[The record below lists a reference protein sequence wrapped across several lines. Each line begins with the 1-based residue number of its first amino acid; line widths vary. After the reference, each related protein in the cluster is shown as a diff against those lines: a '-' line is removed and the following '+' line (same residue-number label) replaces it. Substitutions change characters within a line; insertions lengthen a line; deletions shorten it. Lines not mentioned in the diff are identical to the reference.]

1 MSVRRVLPAVVW
13 GGLASG
19 CVEPA
24 PVLWLDET
32 GGAGG
37 PTSDAGTTLD
47 STADTTAET
56 AAETAADTTVGTTTG
71 TAASES
77 SGADESTEDST
88 GEPLACV
95 LEDAF
100 EDAAAGAVWSDIT
113 VGGDVTVALGGE
125 MTFSIP
131 ADTTDHY
138 AGLLSDPVDVTDRAV
153 RIRMIEP
160 PTPGS
165 AVQFFLGVRESEDGP
180 RWDIMIDE
188 GFRPRL
194 NDPDVGADELANVPF
209 SASDTPWV
217 QTRFEGTE
225 VVFERSADGD
235 AWEEVA
241 RADNTI
247 TLTAARIALV
257 AGTWNPNPDPLTVQ
271 IDDVSA
277 CPP

>member
-1 MSVRRVLPAVVW
+1 MRRVLPAVVW

-37 PTSDAGTTLD
+37 STSDAVDASTTTTDGTTG
-47 STADTTAET
+47 
-56 AAETAADTTVGTTTG
+56 TVMGTTTS
-71 TAASES
+71 TTASES
-77 SGADESTEDST
+77 TGADESTEEST
-88 GEPLACV
+88 GTPLACV

-100 EDAAAGAVWSDIT
+100 EDATAGGVWSDIT

-138 AGLLSDPVDVTDRAV
+138 AGLLSEPVDVTDRAV

-160 PTPGS
+160 PAPGS

-188 GFRPRL
+188 GFRPRF
-194 NDPDVGADELANVPF
+194 NDPDVGAEQLANVPF
-209 SASDTPWV
+209 SASDTPWI
-217 QTRFEGTE
+217 QTRFTGTE

-247 TLTAARIALV
+247 GLTAARIALV

-271 IDDVSA
+271 IDDLSA

>member
-1 MSVRRVLPAVVW
+1 M
-13 GGLASG
+13 
-19 CVEPA
+19 
-24 PVLWLDET
+24 LWLDET

-37 PTSDAGTTLD
+37 STSDAMDAGTTAD
-47 STADTTAET
+47 STADT
-56 AAETAADTTVGTTTG
+56 DPTTGTTTDTTTG
-71 TAASES
+71 TTAGTFES
-77 SGADESTEDST
+77 DSTGADESTDESTDDSR
-88 GEPLACV
+88 GESLACV

-100 EDAAAGAVWSDIT
+100 EDAAAGRVWSDIT
-113 VGGDVTVALGGE
+113 VGGDVTVVLGGE

-131 ADTTDHY
+131 ADTADHY
-138 AGLLSDPVDVTDRAV
+138 AGLISDPVDVTDRAV

-160 PTPGS
+160 PSPGS
-165 AVQFFLGVRESEDGP
+165 AVQFFLGVREREDGP

-188 GFRPRL
+188 GFRPRF
-194 NDPDVGADELANVPF
+194 NEPAVGADELANVPF
-209 SASDTPWV
+209 SASDTPWI
-217 QTRFEGTE
+217 QTRFTGTE

-241 RADNTI
+241 RADNTL